1 MYKNDNFS
9 TNDKCN
15 EQLLR
20 RIIEGAGN
28 LSAFDDDGCDACD
41 TCYTKACMEG
51 GIKPDVKPDAKPE
64 GGCVPDSAWGL
75 KGYPLASVYAPL
87 QSFDNI
93 YELDAALKSGTLFAE
108 LNLPFEGRRI
118 KKGDMGGG
126 CRA

>member
-9 TNDKCN
+9 KNDKCN

-20 RIIEGAGN
+20 RIMEGAGN
-28 LSAFDDDGCDACD
+28 FPSTRNDGCDACD
-41 TCYTKACMEG
+41 GCTAKTCMEG
-51 GIKPDVKPDAKPE
+51 GISPDAKPD
-64 GGCVPDSAWGL
+64 GGCIPNSAWGL
-75 KGYPLASVYAPL
+75 KGYPLAAVYAPL
-87 QSFDNI
+87 QEFDNI

-108 LNLPFEGRRI
+108 LNLPFEGRQI